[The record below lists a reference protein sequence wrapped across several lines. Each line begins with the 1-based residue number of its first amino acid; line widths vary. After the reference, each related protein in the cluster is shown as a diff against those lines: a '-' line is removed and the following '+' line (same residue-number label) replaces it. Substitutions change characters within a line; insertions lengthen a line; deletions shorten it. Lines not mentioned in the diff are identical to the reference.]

1 MNRKLTLYFKEK
13 STMIKTES
21 VNVIFNLG
29 TALEKIALKEI
40 NLMISQ
46 GQFVTVIGS
55 NRAGKS
61 TLRNFAIV

>member
-1 MNRKLTLYFKEK
+1 
-13 STMIKTES
+13 MIKTES

-40 NLMISQ
+40 NLMIPQ

-55 NRAGKS
+55 NGAGKS